1 MGKVQ
6 GKVAVVT
13 GGAKGLGLASVEALV
28 KEGAKVVIA
37 DVDATAGAAA
47 ASKIGVNALFHR
59 LDVTDAEAWVAALDT
74 AERAFGPIDVLVSSA
89 GVGSIASVEDISDV
103 EWNRTININLNGIY
117 LGTKAAIGRMKGRG
131 GSIVHIASVEGM
143 VGDSHLPAYN
153 ASKGAVRMFTRSAAI
168 HCARSGYGIRVNTV
182 SPGPVATDLWLG
194 DHGVANT
201 VGSATGQRPEDV
213 AAGAAKSMLTGR
225 FTRPDEVAAL
235 VLLLASDIAGN
246 VTGADIRIDGGLIPT
261 W

>member
-28 KEGAKVVIA
+28 REGAKVVIA

-74 AERAFGPIDVLVSSA
+74 AEGAFGPIDVLVSSA

-182 SPGPVATDLWLG
+182 SPGFAGTQMVADAL
-194 DHGVANT
+194 
-201 VGSATGQRPEDV
+201 
-213 AAGAAKSMLTGR
+213 AALEPTAAQAFAERSLARIPMGR
-225 FTRPDEVAAL
+225 FAEPHEIASC
-235 VLLLASDIAGN
+235 VLFLASDEASYITGSDLVVDGDMIA
-246 VTGADIRIDGGLIPT
+246 
-261 W
+261 